1 MEEKTIEEV
10 VVDKNES
17 TTTTQEKPVE
27 EKVQVKKKRG
37 RPSLKRQLTDD
48 IIKVDLSKPIIKE
61 EKGEEDAVQEQ
72 STDEVSSSNESETIS
87 EVQEEN
93 NKETNEESTGQEKEE
108 KVEEKVEEQPVL
120 EEIKEEEEKKEEEVK
135 QETQQLTEEVK
146 EAVQEQKETG
156 VELPENI
163 QKVVDFMKE
172 TGGSLEDYVK
182 INQDYSKLDDN
193 FLLNEYY
200 RQTKPHL
207 TGEEINF
214 LIEDSFSFDEEVD
227 EPKDIKR
234 KKLAFK
240 EQVANAKN
248 YLDGLKSKYYEEIK
262 MGSKLAPEQQK
273 AIDFFNRYT
282 KETEE
287 SQKLAEKQ
295 KTVFL
300 NKTNEVFSDQFK
312 GFEYDVGDKKY
323 RFNVKEANKV
333 KETQS
338 DINNFVK
345 KFLNKNNE
353 VEDARGYHKSLFTAM
368 NPDAIAKHFYEQG
381 KADAIKDSV
390 AKSKNINMSS
400 RQGFQ
405 EVEAGGIKVRA
416 LGDDS
421 ASFKFKIK
429 NKK

>member
-1 MEEKTIEEV
+1 MEENTIQEEV
-10 VVDKNES
+10 LEKKP
-17 TTTTQEKPVE
+17 QEKI
-27 EKVQVKKKRG
+27 KVKRRPKSVKRNME
-37 RPSLKRQLTDD
+37 DEV
-48 IIKVDLSKPIIKE
+48 IKVDLSKPVQKE
-61 EKGEEDAVQEQ
+61 EEGQENKKEEDAVQEQ

-87 EVQEEN
+87 EVQEED
-93 NKETNEESTGQEKEE
+93 NKETNEESTGQEKE
-108 KVEEKVEEQPVL
+108 VEEQPVL
-120 EEIKEEEEKKEEEVK
+120 EEVKEEEEEKKEKEEEVT

-273 AIDFFNRYT
+273 AIDFFNRYN

-295 KTVFL
+295 KSIFL

-323 RFNVKEANKV
+323 RFNVKEASKV

-353 VEDARGYHKSLFTAM
+353 VEDAKGYHKSLFTAM

>member
-1 MEEKTIEEV
+1 MEENTIQEEV
-10 VVDKNES
+10 LEKKP
-17 TTTTQEKPVE
+17 QEKI
-27 EKVQVKKKRG
+27 KVKRRPKSVKRNME
-37 RPSLKRQLTDD
+37 DEV
-48 IIKVDLSKPIIKE
+48 IKVDLSKPVQKE
-61 EKGEEDAVQEQ
+61 EEGQENKKEEDAVQEQ

-87 EVQEEN
+87 EVQEED
-93 NKETNEESTGQEKEE
+93 NKKTNEESTGQEKE
-108 KVEEKVEEQPVL
+108 VEEQPVL
-120 EEIKEEEEKKEEEVK
+120 EEVKEEEEEKKEKEEEVK

-273 AIDFFNRYT
+273 AIDFFNRYK

-295 KTVFL
+295 KSIFL

-312 GFEYDVGDKKY
+312 GFEYDVVDKKY
-323 RFNVKEANKV
+323 RFNVKEASKV

-353 VEDARGYHKSLFTAM
+353 VEDAKGYHRSLFTAM

-429 NKK
+429 N

>member
-1 MEEKTIEEV
+1 MEENTTKEEV
-10 VVDKNES
+10 LEKKP
-17 TTTTQEKPVE
+17 QEKI
-27 EKVQVKKKRG
+27 KVKKRPKSVKRNME
-37 RPSLKRQLTDD
+37 DEV
-48 IIKVDLSKPIIKE
+48 IKVDLSKPVQE
-61 EKGEEDAVQEQ
+61 EGQENKQEEDAVQEQ
-72 STDEVSSSNESETIS
+72 STDEVSSSNESEAIS
-87 EVQEEN
+87 EVQKED
-93 NKETNEESTGQEKEE
+93 NKETNEESTEQEKE
-108 KVEEKVEEQPVL
+108 VEEQPVL
-120 EEIKEEEEKKEEEVK
+120 EEIKEEEEEKKEEEVK

-312 GFEYDVGDKKY
+312 GFDYDVGDKKY
-323 RFNVKEANKV
+323 RFNVKETSKV

-353 VEDARGYHKSLFTAM
+353 VEDAKGYHKSLFTAM

-405 EVEAGGIKVRA
+405 EVETGGIKVKA

>member
-1 MEEKTIEEV
+1 MEENTIQEEV
-10 VVDKNES
+10 LEKKP
-17 TTTTQEKPVE
+17 QEKI
-27 EKVQVKKKRG
+27 KVKRRPKSVKRNME
-37 RPSLKRQLTDD
+37 DEV
-48 IIKVDLSKPIIKE
+48 IKVDLSKPVQKE
-61 EKGEEDAVQEQ
+61 EEKQENKKEEDAVQEQ

-87 EVQEEN
+87 EVQEED
-93 NKETNEESTGQEKEE
+93 NKETNEESTGQEKE
-108 KVEEKVEEQPVL
+108 VEEQPVL
-120 EEIKEEEEKKEEEVK
+120 EEVKEEEEEKKEKEEEVK
-135 QETQQLTEEVK
+135 QETQQLTEDVK

-273 AIDFFNRYT
+273 AIDFFNRYN

-295 KTVFL
+295 KSIFL

-323 RFNVKEANKV
+323 RFNVKEASKV

-353 VEDARGYHKSLFTAM
+353 VEDAKGYHRSLFTAM

>member
-1 MEEKTIEEV
+1 MEENTIQEEV
-10 VVDKNES
+10 LEKKP
-17 TTTTQEKPVE
+17 QEKI
-27 EKVQVKKKRG
+27 KVKRRPKSVKRNME
-37 RPSLKRQLTDD
+37 DEV
-48 IIKVDLSKPIIKE
+48 IKVDLSKPVQKE
-61 EKGEEDAVQEQ
+61 EEGQENKKEEDAVQEQ

-87 EVQEEN
+87 EVQEED
-93 NKETNEESTGQEKEE
+93 NKKTNEESTGQEKG
-108 KVEEKVEEQPVL
+108 KEEKVEEQPVL
-120 EEIKEEEEKKEEEVK
+120 EEIKEEEEEKKEGEVK

-295 KTVFL
+295 KSIFL

-323 RFNVKEANKV
+323 RFNVKETSKV

-353 VEDARGYHKSLFTAM
+353 VEDAKGYHRSLFTAM

>member
-1 MEEKTIEEV
+1 MEDNTVQEEV
-10 VVDKNES
+10 LEKKP
-17 TTTTQEKPVE
+17 QEKI
-27 EKVQVKKKRG
+27 KVKRRPKSVKRNME
-37 RPSLKRQLTDD
+37 DEV
-48 IIKVDLSKPIIKE
+48 IKVDLSKPVQKE
-61 EKGEEDAVQEQ
+61 EEGQENKKEEDAVQEQ

-93 NKETNEESTGQEKEE
+93 NKETNEESTGQKEE

>member
-1 MEEKTIEEV
+1 MEENTIQEEV
-10 VVDKNES
+10 LEKKP
-17 TTTTQEKPVE
+17 QEKI
-27 EKVQVKKKRG
+27 KVKRRPKSVKRNME
-37 RPSLKRQLTDD
+37 DEV
-48 IIKVDLSKPIIKE
+48 IKVDLSKPVQKE
-61 EKGEEDAVQEQ
+61 EEGQENKKEEDAVQEQ

-87 EVQEEN
+87 EVQEED
-93 NKETNEESTGQEKEE
+93 NKETNEESTGQEKE
-108 KVEEKVEEQPVL
+108 VEEQPVL
-120 EEIKEEEEKKEEEVK
+120 EEIKEEEEEKKEKEEEVK

-240 EQVANAKN
+240 EQVANAKVH
-248 YLDGLKSKYYEEIK
+248 LDGLKSKYYEEIK

-295 KTVFL
+295 KSIFL

-323 RFNVKEANKV
+323 RFNVKEASKV

-353 VEDARGYHKSLFTAM
+353 VEDAKGYHKSLFTAM